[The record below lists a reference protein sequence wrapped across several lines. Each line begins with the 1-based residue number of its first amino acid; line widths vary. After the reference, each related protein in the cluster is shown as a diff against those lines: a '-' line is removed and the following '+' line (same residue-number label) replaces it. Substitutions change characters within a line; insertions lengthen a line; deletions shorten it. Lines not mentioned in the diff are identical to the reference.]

1 MATARAPRAGP
12 PRRRS
17 DPWPV
22 REHSDTE
29 AGWPRVAAT
38 VIGLLGIVAATM
50 VIIKSG
56 GAATTS
62 DPQSP
67 PPTRTVV
74 ATVDP
79 PAAEIPVRIES
90 VAPAGRARSDLRQIV
105 YTVAGNQRHDD
116 PVTIVYA
123 DETGELRTL
132 ENVTLPWSL
141 TLTPTLPVN
150 YVTANSRGSQ
160 LNCWITDVAGAT
172 VAADTAFGIST
183 TCNR

>member
-1 MATARAPRAGP
+1 MATARAPRVGP

-17 DPWPV
+17 YPWPV

-141 TLTPTLPVN
+141 TLTPTVPVN

-172 VAADTAFGIST
+172 VTADTGFGIST